1 MPAERSPEVAAR
13 RFIEALVSVTSCV
26 TTQRLTTLTTY
37 YTPAE
42 NQTILFPDPPVALRA
57 PSGGPRG
64 LLLDL
69 SHVFA
74 IDEAPESVPFRRRW
88 RVTTRMYQY
97 RLLDQRERELLVYHW
112 QPGDAFLGPDHPHVH
127 VSAALSAQVTAI
139 DTEIID
145 LTGLHLATGRVS
157 LEAVIRMLIEEFGV
171 APQRP
176 DWREILARTEAVFQ
190 DEATQR
196 I

>member
-1 MPAERSPEVAAR
+1 
-13 RFIEALVSVTSCV
+13 VSVTSCV
-26 TTQRLTTLTTY
+26 TPQRLTMLTTY

-42 NQTILFPDPPVALRA
+42 DHTVRFPDPPVSLRA
-57 PSGGPRG
+57 SSGGPRG
-64 LLLDL
+64 LLFDL

-97 RLLDQRERELLVYHW
+97 RLLDRAERELLVYHW

-127 VSAALSAQVTAI
+127 VSSALLANVTAI
-139 DTEIID
+139 DTETID
-145 LTGLHLATGRVS
+145 LTSLHLTTGRVS
-157 LEAVIRMLIEEFGV
+157 LEAVIRMLIEEFSV
-171 APQRP
+171 APQRA
-176 DWREILARTEAVFQ
+176 DWRETLTRTEAVFQ
-190 DEATQR
+190 DETTQR

>member
-1 MPAERSPEVAAR
+1 M
-13 RFIEALVSVTSCV
+13 SVTSCV
-26 TTQRLTTLTTY
+26 TTQRLTTLSTY
-37 YTPAE
+37 YTPDQ

-57 PSGGPRG
+57 ASGGPRG
-64 LLLDL
+64 LLFDVL
-69 SHVFA
+69 HVFA
-74 IDEAPESVPFRRRW
+74 IDEVPELVPFRRRW

-112 QPGDAFLGPDHPHVH
+112 QPGDAFLGPDHPHLH
-127 VSAALSAQVTAI
+127 VSAALLAQVTAI
-139 DTEIID
+139 NTETID
-145 LTGLHLATGRVS
+145 LSGRHLATGRVS
-157 LEAVIRMLIEEFGV
+157 LEAVIRTLIDEFGV

-176 DWREILARTEAVFQ
+176 DWRETLARTETVFQ